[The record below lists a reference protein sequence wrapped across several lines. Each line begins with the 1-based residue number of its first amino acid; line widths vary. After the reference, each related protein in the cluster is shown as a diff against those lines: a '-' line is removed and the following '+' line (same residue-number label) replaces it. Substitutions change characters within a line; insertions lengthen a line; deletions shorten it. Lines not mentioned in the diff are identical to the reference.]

1 MSIVNADAYMYS
13 RMLMNGDDI
22 THGQE
27 WKKHKY
33 IRKEQTKAGKT
44 RYIYPSKNNKDADPS
59 IKDPNTGSD
68 VKNTTRSTANK
79 KPISIGYYDRQYNK
93 PKKLKKAA
101 NLFNIAVQIAVP
113 RIAEKKV
120 GELIN
125 KTIKELDRKKLKD
138 HANLANIGNAFIDA
152 AKRKKESNK
161 YPGPSLSHSAK
172 GSTWKEHKYIK
183 RVNGTYY
190 YPASYK
196 GGRHLEEGGGTDE
209 ENEEYDQAAG
219 ALSSEDIEALAKE
232 VIRGNFGNGQERKD
246 LLGDNYRAIQDR
258 VNEILL
264 GKPTGSSSSN
274 ESRELYT
281 VPQKTVDKG
290 KEAINKSISSN
301 KNLAE
306 SLISIGKSISNIAP
320 NERGKRQS
328 EKRK

>member
-44 RYIYPSKNNKDADPS
+44 RYIYPSKNNKDRGPS
-59 IKDPNTGSD
+59 IKDPNAGPTLGERYNNPPARDRNEGPNAVS
-68 VKNTTRSTANK
+68 K
-79 KPISIGYYDRQYNK
+79 KKIQS
-93 PKKLKKAA
+93 
-101 NLFNIAVQIAVP
+101 
-113 RIAEKKV
+113 
-120 GELIN
+120 LIN
-125 KTIKELDRKKLKD
+125 NAINASTGKKLKD
-138 HANLANIGNAFIDA
+138 QANLAKVGNSFIDA
-152 AKRKKESNK
+152 LKDTRKKRNL
-161 YPGPSLSHSAK
+161 GPSLSHSAK

-209 ENEEYDQAAG
+209 ENAEYDQAAG
-219 ALSSEDIEALAKE
+219 ALSAEDIEALAKE

-264 GKPTGSSSSN
+264 GGSSSAGSK
-274 ESRELYT
+274 ELYT
-281 VPQKTVDKG
+281 VPNKTVDAG
-290 KEAINKSISSN
+290 KKAVDGAIRSNKS
-301 KNLAE
+301 LAE
-306 SLISIGKSISNIAP
+306 SLISFGTKMGVLAP

>member
-1 MSIVNADAYMYS
+1 
-13 RMLMNGDDI
+13 MNGDDI

-33 IRKEQTKAGKT
+33 IRKEQTKAEKT
-44 RYIYPSKNNKDADPS
+44 RYIYPSKNNKDRGPS
-59 IKDPNTGSD
+59 IKDPNAGPTLVERYNNPPKRDRNEGPNAVS
-68 VKNTTRSTANK
+68 K
-79 KPISIGYYDRQYNK
+79 KIES
-93 PKKLKKAA
+93 
-101 NLFNIAVQIAVP
+101 
-113 RIAEKKV
+113 
-120 GELIN
+120 LIN
-125 KTIKELDRKKLKD
+125 KAINASTGKKLKD
-138 HANLANIGNAFIDA
+138 QANLAKVGNSFIDA
-152 AKRKKESNK
+152 LKDTRKKRNL
-161 YPGPSLSHSAK
+161 GPSLSHSAK

-264 GKPTGSSSSN
+264 GKSTGSSSSN